1 LKWVPFTKEVKMEQD
16 EKRNKPRVN
25 QCFLCKAWHVEKNLS
40 PIEVPDQ
47 TGWVEKKACQECLD
61 QILKGEGSK
70 DEGSKTV

>member
-1 LKWVPFTKEVKMEQD
+1 MERQPLSNS
-16 EKRNKPRVN
+16 EGLPRLAK
-25 QCFLCKAWHVEKNLS
+25 CFLCGTWALASTFK
-40 PIEVPDQ
+40 PIAVPDQ